1 MPDIPFLNINVAC
14 GVGCVRL
21 LLYIYTHYFK
31 GIGMAGVADSHTIP
45 WLRPQK
51 KNPYLRFGTAVTTPR
66 YGGYLSTVVFILCVL

>member
-1 MPDIPFLNINVAC
+1 
-14 GVGCVRL
+14 
-21 LLYIYTHYFK
+21 
-31 GIGMAGVADSHTIP
+31 MAGVADSHTIP